1 MAVLRC
7 CSVLAADFALLIRST
22 DRPIVAAGA
31 DPALRD
37 LSSRLSSLI
46 SAPPFTAFPPCSAR
60 GPLKLVPTPCRPP
73 CPQVSGVGGRVR
85 SLAVP
90 QG

>member
-1 MAVLRC
+1 MAVLALLL
-7 CSVLAADFALLIRST
+7 VLAADFALLIRSA
-22 DRPIVAAGA
+22 DRPIVAAGG
-31 DPALRD
+31 DLALRD
-37 LSSRLSSLI
+37 LASRLCSLI

-90 QG
+90 HG